1 MIFDG
6 GEFQVFPWKFS
17 QRACKPEKQ
26 HGVWWRPAELKFTVS
41 SLGWRC
47 QKMWLSKTLW
57 SYCFYRCLTWNLYI
71 WVMSFNLVGV
81 CLRNR
86 EIQAKQAHYETTNSL
101 YATRRRKRRMKSAAG
116 IQKCCGLA
124 VFICV
129 TNWWLDEWI
138 IIKIIYSMAL
148 SQEGMM
154 HRELQSRLISLAEVA
169 GVRGHFGTCA
179 ATSENCQT
187 IQDRWASTQVVVLHR
202 SSLNDT
208 DCKYPHVFE
217 FMSSTIKL
225 LNHSTS

>member
-1 MIFDG
+1 MSFRCSLG
-6 GEFQVFPWKFS
+6 NFRRGPASPKSSTAVGEGRLSW
-17 QRACKPEKQ
+17 
-26 HGVWWRPAELKFTVS
+26 S
-41 SLGWRC
+41 SLFHHWGEGVR
-47 QKMWLSKTLW
+47 LSKTLW

-101 YATRRRKRRMKSAAG
+101 YATRRRQRRMKSAAG

-138 IIKIIYSMAL
+138 IIIILKIIYSMAP

-154 HRELQSRLISLAEVA
+154 HRELQSRLTSLAEVA

-202 SSLNDT
+202 S
-208 DCKYPHVFE
+208 
-217 FMSSTIKL
+217 
-225 LNHSTS
+225 